1 LNQSI
6 LLIVYKLSQ
15 QISEKLQAAR
25 AVVVVVVVV
34 VIVVVVVDVVV
45 FVVVEVVSSSVCSM
59 ILTRQPPLSQ
69 SLLIHEVSRS
79 HITTHHTRQDS
90 SG

>member
-1 LNQSI
+1 MNQSI

-15 QISEKLQAAR
+15 QLSDKLQAAR
-25 AVVVVVVVV
+25 AVAVVVVV
-34 VIVVVVVDVVV
+34 VVVVVDVVV
-45 FVVVEVVSSSVCSM
+45 FVVVEVVSSSVSSM
-59 ILTRQPPLSQ
+59 ILARQPPLSQ

-79 HITTHHTRQDS
+79 HITTHNTRQDS